1 MIDSPNTWMAI
12 AVRDPDG
19 QRFEQHT
26 HTLTHSALYP
36 HIHSYSTRDESD
48 CMIIFLGRWGFDE
61 LSNLGILHKRC
72 CRAKL

>member
-12 AVRDPDG
+12 AVSDPDG
-19 QRFEQHT
+19 QRFEQH
-26 HTLTHSALYP
+26 THSALYP
-36 HIHSYSTRDESD
+36 HIHSYSESD
-48 CMIIFLGRWGFDE
+48 YMIIFLGRWGFDE